1 MRSNRTRK
9 HNKKYNGGLNTP
21 IQHDSSSLREDS
33 LRKPTLFKSSLNFTN
48 KWDKRV
54 DYLELMKSY
63 LASQNEIIKDLQKKI
78 NEIPANMK
86 KKTGGDHYY
95 EILATIR
102 NMTMLTNK
110 DYFQNYVKTIPTT
123 EEKALKNLR
132 SIFRDQINFL
142 SLKSKI
148 DAELSKI
155 NIENKSQ
162 KGNVNNIQNINTLR
176 KIDNKIN
183 FETASRIVETM
194 RKQGLKFTKKN
205 MKKQITQN
213 VRDEVV

>member
-1 MRSNRTRK
+1 MRFTRK
-9 HNKKYNGGLNTP
+9 NNKKYNGGLNTP
-21 IQHDSSSLREDS
+21 IQNDSSSLREDS
-33 LRKPTLFKSSLNFTN
+33 LRKPTLFKSSLNFSH

-63 LASQNEIIKDLQKKI
+63 LNSQNEIIKDLQKKI

-95 EILATIR
+95 EILATMR

-142 SLKSKI
+142 SLKTKI

-155 NIENKSQ
+155 NIENKTQ

-194 RKQGLKFTKKN
+194 RKQGLRFTKKN
-205 MKKQITQN
+205 MKKQLTQN